1 MSQPGDGE
9 SAERA
14 LERIFLAYKII
25 GFFPM
30 QTPFSTIRMVAHT
43 LEIIAILKLPKPAL
57 CLLPTAMRQSY
68 RGEGMDEEMVSHGNQ

>member
-1 MSQPGDGE
+1 
-9 SAERA
+9 
-14 LERIFLAYKII
+14 
-25 GFFPM
+25 M
-30 QTPFSTIRMVAHT
+30 QTPLSTVRMVAHT